1 MLNWYL
7 QSGNDSDVV
16 LSTRIRTARNIKGFP
31 FVTRY
36 TKKDALKII
45 EVVDDKTPY
54 NSSESNLEERK
65 EGVVET
71 NNRRHVLK

>member
-31 FVTRY
+31 
-36 TKKDALKII
+36 L
-45 EVVDDKTPY
+45 
-54 NSSESNLEERK
+54 
-65 EGVVET
+65 
-71 NNRRHVLK
+71 

>member
-16 LSTRIRTARNIKGFP
+16 LSTRIRAARNIKGFP

-36 TKKDALKII
+36 TKKDVLRII
-45 EVVDDKTPY
+45 EIVEEAV
-54 NSSESNLEERK
+54 NSLGYGLKVIRLK
-65 EGVVET
+65 A
-71 NNRRHVLK
+71 RRM

>member
-31 FVTRY
+31 FVNRY

-45 EVVDDKTPY
+45 EIVEEAVNSLGYGLKVIKLKDLDDVTKL
-54 NSSESNLEERK
+54 S
-65 EGVVET
+65 
-71 NNRRHVLK
+71 